1 MNRRTFLST
10 AAAASTSVA
19 ALAAPMIPIIDTH
32 IHLFDV
38 SRPGGIPWP
47 PKDGPI
53 YTSASP
59 ARFRELVKGLNV
71 VGAVEIECSPL
82 FDDNQWVLDVMAKDP
97 VMTGM
102 IGDLEPG
109 HNDFAKHLERFHKNP
124 LYLGIRY
131 GNIWDRDFH
140 AKSNEPKFI
149 EGIKLLAQA
158 NLTLDSANPTQQLI
172 ADLLRLK
179 DRVPNL
185 RLVMDHLPRLEPT
198 ADAAVNKQCD
208 AHLRDLA
215 KRPGVYVKVSGVLRQ
230 VDGKVPKETAF
241 YKPRLDT
248 IYDIFGPDRVLYGSD
263 WPNSDHN
270 GTYQEGLKVVRE
282 YFMPK
287 GQAAS
292 EKYFWRNSIDAY
304 RWVKRDANQPRA

>member
-1 MNRRTFLST
+1 MNRRNFL
-10 AAAASTSVA
+10 AAASTA
-19 ALAAPMIPIIDTH
+19 AIAAPAPIPIIDTH

-38 SRPGGIPWP
+38 ARPGGIPWP

-53 YTSASP
+53 YKTASP

-82 FDDNQWVLDVMAKDP
+82 FDDNQWVLDVMARDSI
-97 VMTGM
+97 MTGM
-102 IGDLEPG
+102 IGDLEPD
-109 HNDFAKHLERFHKNP
+109 HKDFPKHLERFHQIP

-140 AKSNEPKFI
+140 AKSNDTKFI

-158 NLTLDSANPTQQLI
+158 NLTLDSANPTQDLV
-172 ADLLRLK
+172 ADLLKLK

-185 RLVMDHLPRLEPT
+185 RLVMDHMPRLEPT
-198 ADAAVNKQCD
+198 ADAAMNKQCD
-208 AHLRDLA
+208 ANLRELA
-215 KRPGVYVKVSGVLRQ
+215 RRPGVYVKVSGVLRK
-230 VDGKVPKETAF
+230 VGDNVPKDLAF
-241 YKPRLDT
+241 YKPRLDK
-248 IYDIFGPDRVLYGSD
+248 IYEIFGPDRLVYGSD

-282 YFMPK
+282 YFMAK
-287 GQAAS
+287 GQVAA
-292 EKYFWRNSIDAY
+292 EKYFWRNSILAY
-304 RWVKRDANQPRA
+304 RWVKRDANQPKA

>member
-1 MNRRTFLST
+1 MTRRTFLAST
-10 AAAASTSVA
+10 AAATG
-19 ALAAPMIPIIDTH
+19 APTPVPIIDTH

-38 SRPGGIPWP
+38 TRPGGVPWP

-53 YTSASP
+53 YKSATP
-59 ARFRELVKGLNV
+59 ARFRELVKNLNV

-82 FDDNQWVLDVMAKDP
+82 FDDNQWVLDVIANEP

-102 IGDLEPG
+102 IGDLEPD
-109 HNDFAKHLERFHKNP
+109 HKDFHTHLERFHKNP

-140 AKSNEPKFI
+140 AKSNAPKFI
-149 EGIKLLAQA
+149 EGVKLLAQA

-172 ADLLRLK
+172 ADLLKLK

-185 RLVMDHLPRLEPT
+185 RLVMDHLPRLEP
-198 ADAAVNKQCD
+198 ASDSAVNKACD
-208 AHLRDLA
+208 ANLRELA
-215 KRPGVYVKVSGVLRQ
+215 KRPAVYVKVSGVLRKT
-230 VDGKVPKETAF
+230 VDNKVPKDPAY
-241 YKPRLDT
+241 YKPRLDH
-248 IYDIFGPDRVLYGSD
+248 IFEIFGPDRVVYGSD

-270 GTYQEGLKVVRE
+270 GTYQEGLSVVRE
-282 YFMPK
+282 FFMAK
-287 GQAAS
+287 GQAVA

-304 RWVKRDANQPRA
+304 RWVKRDSNQPAR